1 MGPTTHL
8 GAAWKSWFVF
18 RLAVRES
25 VPLVRGMCSE
35 SKELNATH
43 GGSDCLAMTSSEQ
56 GSCSPKWTTA

>member
-8 GAAWKSWFVF
+8 GEAWKSWFVF

-43 GGSDCLAMTSSEQ
+43 GGSDCLAMTSSE
-56 GSCSPKWTTA
+56 